1 MADSAPVIQYRK
13 EIVAEFEEGMSWLRQ
28 TTVTEAVIKGN
39 QATFLVA
46 GSGGATATTRG
57 INGLIPARADNL
69 TQTTATLT
77 EWNDQ
82 SGRFVQ

>member
-1 MADSAPVIQYRK
+1 MAESAAQIQYRQ
-13 EIVAEFEEGMSWLRQ
+13 EIVATFEEGMSWLRQ

-57 INGLIPARADNL
+57 INGLIPARADDM

-77 EWNDQ
+77 EWHK
-82 SGRFVQ
+82 GLCRIH

>member
-1 MADSAPVIQYRK
+1 MAESAAQTQYRQ
-13 EIVAEFEEGMSWLRQ
+13 EIVATFEEGMSWLRQ

-57 INGLIPARADNL
+57 INGLIPARADDM
-69 TQTTATLT
+69 TQTTATLV
-77 EWNDQ
+77 EWHIH
-82 SGRFVQ
+82 